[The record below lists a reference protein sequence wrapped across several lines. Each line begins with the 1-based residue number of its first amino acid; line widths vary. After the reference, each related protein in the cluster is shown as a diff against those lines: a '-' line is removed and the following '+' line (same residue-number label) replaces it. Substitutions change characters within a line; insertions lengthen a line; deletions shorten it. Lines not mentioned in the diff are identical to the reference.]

1 MFVTNER
8 HPSTRRAKRVGAFIA
23 AGTFVLAACGSDEE
37 AEPAPET
44 TEAPAEEPAP
54 ETTEATTPET
64 TEAPAPETTEAPAE
78 DSLRVVSLSPTHTE
92 MMFAIGAGDQL
103 VAVDTLSNYPAEAAE
118 LPNELSAFEPS
129 VEAIAA
135 YEPDLVII
143 GGDFTGL
150 GAQLDELD
158 IGWWD
163 GPPAASLDDVYAQI
177 EQLGAATGHLDAAV
191 ALTADM
197 STRVDAVL
205 ARIAELDNEPLSF
218 YHELD
223 PTFYSVTSQTFIGT
237 VYGLLGLVNIADAIE
252 EESYGYPQLSA
263 EFILDADPDLIFLA
277 CTKYCGETF
286 DTVAARPGW
295 DTLAAVANG
304 NVIELDDDIASR
316 WGPRIV
322 DHIEQVVDAVDTVV
336 AGAAVAA

>member
-1 MFVTNER
+1 M
-8 HPSTRRAKRVGAFIA
+8 TRKTLAGLIA
-23 AGTFVLAACGSDEE
+23 GLTLVAACASDPEPVAEPATEPAPTTTEAEFSEPEADPPAQAEAEATEEAVEAESEAE
-37 AEPAPET
+37 AEPEET
-44 TEAPAEEPAP
+44 YP
-54 ETTEATTPET
+54 
-64 TEAPAPETTEAPAE
+64 
-78 DSLRVVSLSPTHTE
+78 SRIVSLSPTATE
-92 MMFAIGAGDQL
+92 MLYAIGAGDQ
-103 VAVDTLSNYPAEAAE
+103 VIAVDDFSNYPAETADKMPGISGYD
-118 LPNELSAFEPS
+118 PN
-129 VEAIAA
+129 VEAILAL
-135 YEPDLVII
+135 EPDLIVTEGSNSDLIEQI
-143 GGDFTGL
+143 ERVGIAHWAG
-150 GAQLDELD
+150 
-158 IGWWD
+158 
-163 GPPAASLDDVYAQI
+163 PAAVGLDDVYAQI
-177 EQLGAATGHLDAAV
+177 EQLGAATGHLDTAV

-197 STRVDAVL
+197 ATRVDAVL
-205 ARIAELDNEPLSF
+205 ARIAELDNEPLSY

-223 PTFYSVTSQTFIGT
+223 PTYYSVTSETFIGT
-237 VYGLLGLVNIADAIE
+237 VYRLLGLVNIADAIE

-336 AGAAVAA
+336 AGAAAAA

>member
-1 MFVTNER
+1 M
-8 HPSTRRAKRVGAFIA
+8 TRKTLAGLIA
-23 AGTFVLAACGSDEE
+23 GLTLVAACGSDPEPVAEPATEPAPTTTEAEFSEPEADPPAE
-37 AEPAPET
+37 AEP
-44 TEAPAEEPAP
+44 
-54 ETTEATTPET
+54 EATEEAVEPEA
-64 TEAPAPETTEAPAE
+64 EPEPEETYP
-78 DSLRVVSLSPTHTE
+78 SRIVSLSPTATE
-92 MMFAIGAGDQL
+92 MLYAIGAGDQ
-103 VAVDTLSNYPAEAAE
+103 VIAVDDFSNYPAETADKMPGISGYD
-118 LPNELSAFEPS
+118 PN
-129 VEAIAA
+129 VEAILAL
-135 YEPDLVII
+135 EPDLIVTEGSNPDLIEQI
-143 GGDFTGL
+143 ERVGIAHWAG
-150 GAQLDELD
+150 
-158 IGWWD
+158 
-163 GPPAASLDDVYAQI
+163 PAAVGLDDVYAQI
-177 EQLGAATGHLDAAV
+177 EQLGSATGHLDAAV

-336 AGAAVAA
+336 AGAAAAA